1 MPSGYYKW
9 LKRGSQPNKY
19 EKAQHVTD
27 SFAEIFTYTIRIWV
41 PPGARHI
48 EIKFGSKFC
57 NPTVWRSW
65 CTGLYQKA
73 HTSDDLRKA
82 FSTHLPVSAS
92 CFHNAT
98 LSRVCQGLVI
108 PMTTLSWK
116 ASEKGSRTSFDSASI
131 SGRKMIFALLLPK
144 PSTIST
150 SSVLIAN
157 ETENRQS
164 CSEQNWRPNGFL
176 HLQTMNYFKA
186 KAFSSFYSCKLRY
199 GQRRSD
205 APLPPQLWPPPVPP
219 GDRRRRE

>member
-144 PSTIST
+144 NHPLFQLLPS
-150 SSVLIAN
+150 SSQMKRKTASPVQ
-157 ETENRQS
+157 NRTGGLM
-164 CSEQNWRPNGFL
+164 GF
-176 HLQTMNYFKA
+176 YI
-186 KAFSSFYSCKLRY
+186 YKL
-199 GQRRSD
+199 
-205 APLPPQLWPPPVPP
+205 
-219 GDRRRRE
+219 